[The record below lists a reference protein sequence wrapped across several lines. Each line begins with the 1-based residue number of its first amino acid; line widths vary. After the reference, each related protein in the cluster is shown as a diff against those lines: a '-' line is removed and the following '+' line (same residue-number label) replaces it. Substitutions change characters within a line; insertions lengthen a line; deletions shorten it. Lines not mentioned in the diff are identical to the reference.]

1 MSEKLNNL
9 LHLLHSKNIAFK
21 MRVMEKV
28 TITDPCCENPNICA
42 CDPRQETY
50 HTEYREI
57 NVDEY
62 GDTYTERSLNPY
74 FLIVEIRIEDE
85 FLLGRYPLPWFRQG
99 RIIKE
104 YQYELLGL
112 GRIGKSRNRCVCWSN
127 YIPSTFHRMLE
138 YCTKD
143 DDQIRHMA
151 EPLPPTAI

>member
-1 MSEKLNNL
+1 MESNTLNNL
-9 LHLLHSKNIAFK
+9 LSLLHSKNISFK

-50 HTEYREI
+50 ISTYQKVDI
-57 NVDEY
+57 DEY
-62 GDTYTERSLNPY
+62 GDTYTEHSLNPY
-74 FLIVEIRIEDE
+74 FLIVEIQIENE

-99 RIIKE
+99 LRKE
-104 YQYELLGL
+104 YQYELIA
-112 GRIGKSRNRCVCWSN
+112 RIENSRNDCSDWSN

-143 DDQIRHMA
+143 ENNPIREMA